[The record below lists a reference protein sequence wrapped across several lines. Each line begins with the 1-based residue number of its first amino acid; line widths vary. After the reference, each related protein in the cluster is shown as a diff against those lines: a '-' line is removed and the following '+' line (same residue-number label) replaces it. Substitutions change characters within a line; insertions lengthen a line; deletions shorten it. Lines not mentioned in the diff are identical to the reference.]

1 MTKVVRVVEDLVELD
16 EIFDENKRKENKPVI
31 IEFTS
36 SVCDPCQFI
45 GPVYTEFAEK
55 YGKSLLFLKVGYFRF
70 SPDCFRFKS
79 GCCSFRLTS
88 MKRLMYAMNTK
99 FKELLLS
106 KFSSAAD
113 VLKL

>member
-55 YGKSLLFLKVGYFRF
+55 YGKCLLFLKVG
-70 SPDCFRFKS
+70 
-79 GCCSFRLTS
+79 
-88 MKRLMYAMNTK
+88 
-99 FKELLLS
+99 
-106 KFSSAAD
+106 
-113 VLKL
+113 